1 MILLRVQKSDR
12 HYPVNIRKTDLG
24 KFWGYSKNHQFW
36 HSKWWHLFLSAA
48 DLVWTDDHYDCL
60 VVQQKLMLID
70 IPSRAGSHI
79 PAGRT
84 KIIDSQVAKLLPKL
98 MGSVSSQKTYT
109 SPSWPPTH
117 HFLQG
122 LWILIIPLNP
132 GCLIW
137 ILNPC
142 SGLSYNPPQL
152 SEKTLVSGRVIC
164 LIPLF
169 LVGEALE
176 S

>member
-1 MILLRVQKSDR
+1 MTVMILLRVQKSNR
-12 HYPVNIRKTDLG
+12 HYLVNLRKTDFG
-24 KFWGYSKNHQFW
+24 KFRGYSKNHQFW
-36 HSKWWHLFLSAA
+36 HSKWWHLFLSAT

-70 IPSRAGSHI
+70 IPSRARSHI
-79 PAGRT
+79 PTGRT

-98 MGSVSSQKTYT
+98 MGSVSSPKGILHT
-109 SPSWPPTH
+109 SPSSPTQ

-122 LWILIIPLNP
+122 LWILIVPLNP

-142 SGLSYNPPQL
+142 SGLL
-152 SEKTLVSGRVIC
+152 
-164 LIPLF
+164 
-169 LVGEALE
+169 
-176 S
+176 